1 MRAPI
6 TRNMGRL
13 LLGFLALTAAYVLT
27 GRLGLLLA
35 VPPGYATAIFPP
47 AGLAMS
53 AMLIAGAATLPAT
66 FLGSL
71 LLNLWVAYSLAHRLT
86 GVGVATALVIAAA
99 SVLQA
104 AIGGSVLR
112 RAIGYPA
119 ALDNAR
125 DLLRFLVISPA
136 ACLTSATLSLAGMW
150 ALGTVEA
157 PELPTS
163 WLTWWI
169 GDTLGLLVVLP
180 LMLVFFGEPR
190 ALWRRRAPY
199 VALPM
204 ALFFALFVAIFAR
217 VSS

>member
-1 MRAPI
+1 M
-6 TRNMGRL
+6 TRVTGRL

-47 AGLAMS
+47 AGLAVS

-104 AIGGSVLR
+104 AIGVLGCAAR
-112 RAIGYPA
+112 FATPRPLCRLADGAVLCAVCRDIRSRQQLGGRSGAARIPPPLATPGGYVA
-119 ALDNAR
+119 
-125 DLLRFLVISPA
+125 
-136 ACLTSATLSLAGMW
+136 
-150 ALGTVEA
+150 
-157 PELPTS
+157 
-163 WLTWWI
+163 
-169 GDTLGLLVVLP
+169 
-180 LMLVFFGEPR
+180 GEPGG
-190 ALWRRRAPY
+190 RRRFPRA
-199 VALPM
+199 
-204 ALFFALFVAIFAR
+204 AR
-217 VSS
+217 RVLCRTPPGNYTGRLQGACS